1 MAFPKPFPGP
11 RTATVGARS
20 SCGTAAA
27 VRSPRR
33 SDTGQTTGLHTSRR
47 SWPRVAAE
55 PGKSRREPDMTECH
69 PSARRLGQP
78 LGVVATRQRVTC
90 TDRVPAGRGRRGS
103 GYEMADRA
111 VQFIPC
117 GQPWRP
123 ALGRQ
128 RAQAGRRR
136 AAGRVAGGGTTGARH
151 RAHQPHGGPDRP
163 PGRHTVGIGRADAR
177 AGRAGPAH
185 GSLDTV
191 SAPDHP
197 RPVPGAGVSERGE
210 GGREHAAGRP
220 RYFSVQAALKAGI
233 PSSGSSSSFSL
244 RSVSGSSAVA
254 EGVVVG
260 RLRGTTETVASAASV
275 STSSNT
281 LV

>member
-1 MAFPKPFPGP
+1 
-11 RTATVGARS
+11 
-20 SCGTAAA
+20 
-27 VRSPRR
+27 
-33 SDTGQTTGLHTSRR
+33 
-47 SWPRVAAE
+47 
-55 PGKSRREPDMTECH
+55 
-69 PSARRLGQP
+69 
-78 LGVVATRQRVTC
+78 
-90 TDRVPAGRGRRGS
+90 
-103 GYEMADRA
+103 MADRA
-111 VQFIPC
+111 VRFIPC
-117 GQPWRP
+117 GQPRRKLADDVPP
-123 ALGRQ
+123 AALQ
-128 RAQAGRRR
+128 AVAQLER
-136 AAGRVAGGGTTGARH
+136 TTGRIS
-151 RAHQPHGGPDRP
+151 
-163 PGRHTVGIGRADAR
+163 HTAAQTVRLDGTPWESVAQTLGLAERE
-177 AGRAGPAH
+177 PAH